1 MSERLSTLSILHDAR
16 YAFRSL
22 VRSPGFS
29 AVTVLTLALSV
40 GASTAVFS
48 LITAVLLRPLPYE
61 QPDQLVLVW
70 ESAPFFGLH
79 DSPVSPANYV
89 DWKAR
94 ARSFEEM
101 GAMEDTSYRLKGD
114 GRPELVRG
122 SLATA
127 SLFRALRTRPALG
140 RVFRDDEDRPGAPKV
155 ALISDGFW
163 RRRFDAEP
171 GIIGTSIVLNEE
183 KHTIIGVLAP
193 GTEPPAEYNP
203 TLGEVWTPFGSTY
216 SAQQWTER
224 GRHNWM
230 VIARLRTGVRLEQAN
245 SEMQAIGAN
254 LAREFP
260 ETNEKVGAF
269 VAPLREHF
277 VSSSRTI
284 LAALTG
290 AVAFI
295 FLIGCSNLANLL
307 LSRGS
312 DRSKEAAVRM
322 ALGAGV
328 WRLTRQFLCESL
340 LLCGLG
346 SALGLVAATAT
357 FEFLANLAPGSMVG
371 FKTLAVDWRVLAFT
385 LAIALVTAVTFGL
398 VPLVQV
404 RRMDVS
410 HSLKQ
415 SARTLAA
422 ASGSRRL
429 RAILISS
436 EVALAFVLL
445 TGAGLLLR
453 TFASMRGVKV
463 GCRTENVLTLSMP
476 PSRAHRGPVQSAAY
490 QREVLRRVR
499 AIPGV
504 ASAGFTNHIPLTVK
518 GDISGVG
525 AEGHDV
531 KERFQCN
538 ARIAGPGY
546 LSTMGIPLVRG
557 RDIEERDAE
566 GAPLVVLI
574 NETLARTLWPGQDPI
589 GRRLLT
595 NYALTVVGVVG
606 DIHQSGLDVAPKPE
620 FYISAL
626 QIDVPPSSLAIYT
639 KVDPASLASA
649 VRQAIWSVD
658 TDQPVTDMVTM
669 AEILDRE
676 VFPRRLQAT
685 LLTVLAGLALLLA
698 AVGLYGVLTYLV
710 GQQVPEI
717 GLRMALGA
725 APGDVLR
732 RVAGHALRLTII
744 GLGLGIAGALAVS
757 RLLASLLFG
766 VQPRDPVTYGMAAA
780 MLLFTAGIASYLPV
794 RRAVRVDPIVALRE
808 E

>member
-1 MSERLSTLSILHDAR
+1 MLSILHEAR
-16 YAFRSL
+16 YALRSL
-22 VRSPGFS
+22 MRSPGFS
-29 AVTVLTLALSV
+29 AVAVLTLALGI
-40 GASTAVFS
+40 GANTAVFS

-61 QPDQLVLVW
+61 QPDRLVLVW
-70 ESAPFFGLH
+70 ESAPFFGLR

-89 DWKAR
+89 DWKVR
-94 ARSFEEM
+94 ARSFEQM
-101 GAMEDTSYRLKGD
+101 GALEPASYRLRGD
-114 GRPELVRG
+114 GPPELIRG
-122 SLATA
+122 SRATA

-163 RRRFDAEP
+163 RRRFGADPNA
-171 GIIGTSIVLNEE
+171 IGKSIELSDE

-193 GTEPPAEYNP
+193 GTEPPAQYGA
-203 TLGEVWTPFGSTY
+203 TLGEVWTPFGTAY
-216 SAQQWTER
+216 SAQQWAER

-230 VIARLRTGVRLEQAN
+230 VIARLRTGLRLEQADA
-245 SEMQAIGAN
+245 EMRAIGAS

-277 VSSSRTI
+277 VSSNRTM
-284 LAALTG
+284 LAVLAG

-295 FLIGCSNLANLL
+295 LLIACANLANLL
-307 LSRGS
+307 LCRSA
-312 DRSKEAAVRM
+312 DRSKEAAVRV
-322 ALGAGV
+322 ALGAGG
-328 WRLTRQFLCESL
+328 WQLARQFLCESL

-346 SALGLVAATAT
+346 SALGLLAATTT
-357 FEFLANLAPGSMVG
+357 FEFLALLAPGTMAG
-371 FKTLAVDWRVLAFT
+371 FKTLTLDWRVLAFT
-385 LAIALVTAVTFGL
+385 LAIALITAAAFGL

-404 RRMDVS
+404 RRIAVS
-410 HSLKQ
+410 QSLKQ

-422 ASGSRRL
+422 ASTSRRL
-429 RAILISS
+429 RAILICS

-453 TFASMRGVKV
+453 TFASMRGVEV

-476 PSRAHRGPVQSAAY
+476 ASRAHSGPGQSAAY
-490 QREVLRRVR
+490 QREVLRRVS

-504 ASAGFTNHIPLTVK
+504 ASAGFTNHIPVAFK
-518 GDISGVG
+518 GDVSGVG
-525 AEGHDV
+525 AEGHDAR
-531 KERFQCN
+531 ERFQCN
-538 ARIAGPGY
+538 ARAAGPGY
-546 LSTMGIPLVRG
+546 LRTMGIPLVRG

-589 GRRLLT
+589 GRRLLMGT
-595 NYALTVVGVVG
+595 NYAVPVVGVVG

-626 QIDVPPSSLAIYT
+626 QAPSPPSSLAIHT
-639 KVDPASLASA
+639 KVDPGSLTSS

-658 TDQPVTDMVTM
+658 PDQPITDMASM
-669 AEILDRE
+669 EEILDRE
-676 VFPRRLQAT
+676 VLPRRLQAT
-685 LLTVLAGLALLLA
+685 LLTVFAGLALLLS
-698 AVGLYGVLTYLV
+698 AVGIYGVLAYLV
-710 GQQVPEI
+710 SQQMPEI

-725 APGDVLR
+725 APQDVLR
-732 RVAGHALRLTII
+732 RVVGQALRPTII

-766 VQPRDPVTYGMAAA
+766 VRPADPVTYGLAAA
-780 MLLFTAGIASYLPV
+780 MLLLTAAVACYLPV
-794 RRAVRVDPIVALRE
+794 RRALRVDPIMALRE